1 MSCPVFVERPVTDR
15 PQPLLDAAREW
26 MVRGIT
32 AGPWQA
38 DRLVPAAQVRNAP
51 DVHISIA

>member
-1 MSCPVFVERPVTDR
+1 MRYTPFIEQLVTDR

-32 AGPWQA
+32 AAERQVGG
-38 DRLVPAAQVRNAP
+38 LVREAQLGSSARTVGTR
-51 DVHISIA
+51 